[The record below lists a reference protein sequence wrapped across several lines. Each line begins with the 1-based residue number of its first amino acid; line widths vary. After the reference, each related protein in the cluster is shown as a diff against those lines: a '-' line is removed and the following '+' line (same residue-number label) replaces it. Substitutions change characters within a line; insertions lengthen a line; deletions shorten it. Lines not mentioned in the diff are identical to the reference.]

1 MDAMIRPVLL
11 IFNGRGEEDQY
22 LYTVRLEGPQGH
34 EPHPVTTDENGR
46 ATEAAE
52 VDSLVASLGN
62 ESAELL
68 LRAVSEFHKAA
79 RTMFYDPATLQV
91 VPPATRPKRLKP
103 IMIAHE
109 GLEEGEDNRHLY
121 RVLYEAPG
129 EPISHVFIVDGD
141 VMTIAWAD
149 AFFDDMGGSTA
160 LAAPLLNSIMDMY
173 EAAYPKTQA
182 LPLD

>member
-1 MDAMIRPVLL
+1 MIKPVLL

-22 LYTVRLEGPQGH
+22 LYTVRLEGPQGQ

-52 VDSLVASLGN
+52 VDSLIASIGN
-62 ESAELL
+62 ESTELL

-103 IMIAHE
+103 IMIAYE
-109 GLEEGEDNRHLY
+109 GLEENEDNRHQY

-129 EPISHVFIVDGD
+129 EPISHVFVVDGD
-141 VMTIAWAD
+141 VMTIAWED
-149 AFFDDMGGSTA
+149 AFFNDMGGSTT
-160 LAAPLLNSIMDMY
+160 LATPLLNSIMDMF
-173 EAAYPKTQA
+173 EAGHTKAES